1 MGEKET
7 GAAACRGGLPFW
19 AGLGLLWSIATGLMN
34 AEVFAFPGP
43 GTGADVLFIASL
55 IAECAA
61 SAALVASRR
70 LRLFAGS
77 LAGWVRATCLAVGLL
92 LLYLGDIPW
101 VRMAGAVVSGVC
113 IAACFALWV
122 RRLALRP
129 AGCAVV
135 DAVGGFCAANI
146 FALLCL
152 VVGNGASSYF
162 FVAAAYLS
170 EWLGQNAEKGICAVE
185 SRSDLDKDGA
195 PTGARGLKGTPFA
208 ALLSLFSL
216 STISI
221 ATSYVVLSDR
231 MLPLDGQL
239 FFHVLAPSLGVLL
252 AWLLRHSFNKKASA
266 AVVAVPL
273 TATLLLLLPA
283 LGSPYAVVFKFYA
296 MAVVECV
303 IVQALVQCIDGSQR
317 GTYGP
322 VVVGGQLF
330 CVIAGSSLLGNGIAA
345 LGKQTMAG
353 EGSFFVYLGI
363 LFIYLLLATLAL
375 LFFVGPKT
383 RHPVVEVALPDAVGK
398 GPHDS
403 MVRECG
409 LTPRE
414 TQVLALLAEGR
425 SATYIAQ
432 ELSLSADTV
441 KGHVRHV
448 YQKLDVHS
456 KQELI
461 DLVRG
466 LG

>member
-7 GAAACRGGLPFW
+7 GVAACRGGLPFW
-19 AGLGLLWSIATGLMN
+19 VGLGLLWSIATGLMN

-43 GTGADVLFIASL
+43 GTGADVLFIANL

-61 SAALVASRR
+61 SAALVVSRR
-70 LRLFAGS
+70 LRLFVGS

-92 LLYLGDIPW
+92 LLYLGEAPW
-101 VRMAGAVVSGVC
+101 IKMAGAVVSGAS
-113 IAACFALWV
+113 IAVCFALWV
-122 RRLALRP
+122 ARLALRP
-129 AGCAVV
+129 AGRAVV

-231 MLPLDGQL
+231 TLPLDSQL
-239 FFHVLAPSLGVLL
+239 LFHVLAPSLGVLL
-252 AWLLRHSFNKKASA
+252 AWLLRRSFNKKASA

-273 TATLLLLLPA
+273 TATFLLLLPA

-303 IVQALVQCIDGSQR
+303 IVQALAQCVEGSQQR
-317 GTYGP
+317 AYEP
-322 VVVGGQLF
+322 VVVGSQLF
-330 CVIAGSSLLGNGIAA
+330 CVIACSSLLGNGIAA
-345 LGKQTMAG
+345 LGQKTMVG
-353 EGSFFVYLGI
+353 DGSFFVYLGI

-375 LFFVGPKT
+375 LFFVGPKV
-383 RHPVVEVALPDAVGK
+383 RRPVAENVSSSAVDRDF
-398 GPHDS
+398 HDD
-403 MVRECG
+403 MVREYG

-414 TQVLALLAEGR
+414 AEVLDLLAEGR
-425 SATYIAQ
+425 SAVYIAQ
-432 ELSLSADTV
+432 ELSLSTDTV

-461 DLVRG
+461 DLVHG
-466 LG
+466 LR